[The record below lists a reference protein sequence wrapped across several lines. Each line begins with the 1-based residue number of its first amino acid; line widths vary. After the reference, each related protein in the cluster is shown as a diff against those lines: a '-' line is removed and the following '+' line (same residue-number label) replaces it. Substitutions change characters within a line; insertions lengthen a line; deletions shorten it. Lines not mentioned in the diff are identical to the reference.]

1 MDFLYK
7 IRYAETDQMGVVHH
21 ANYLLYLEQ
30 ARIEWLEKKGINYS
44 DLEKDDIML
53 PVYKIDINYRKP
65 LVFGDSVKVQ
75 VECSQKPDVKIS
87 FDYKLFNPSHEI
99 VADAKVVL
107 VFMSAQSRRPI
118 RCPKYL
124 FEILTA

>member
-1 MDFLYK
+1 MEFLYK

-44 DLEKDDIML
+44 NLEQDGIML
-53 PVYKIDINYRKP
+53 PVYKIEIDYKKP
-65 LVFGDSVKVQ
+65 LVFGGNVKVQ
-75 VECSQKPDVKIS
+75 VECSKSPDVKIG
-87 FDYKLFNPSHEI
+87 FDYKLLNGADEI
-99 VADAKVVL
+99 VATAKVIL
-107 VFMSAQSRRPI
+107 VFMSAQTRRPI

-124 FEILTA
+124 FEILTS